1 MMKGKKNKGMSKAI
15 SDASMSKLKTYISYK
30 QLEYGMNVKLLGR
43 YEASTKECYECS
55 NQQKIALSDREFIC
69 QSCGVVRHR
78 DLNAALVI
86 QKKMIGGITPILQ
99 TSSDIK
105 SLHPLVVTMQLQ
117 WNVKNF

>member
-1 MMKGKKNKGMSKAI
+1 
-15 SDASMSKLKTYISYK
+15 
-30 QLEYGMNVKLLGR
+30 MNVKLLGR

-55 NQQKIALSDREFIC
+55 NKQIMKLSDREFVC

-86 QKKMIGGITPILQ
+86 QRKMIGGITSILQ
-99 TSSDIK
+99 TSSNIK

-117 WNVKNF
+117 